1 MGAITE
7 GGKPRQGVVKAV
19 AQLKPVHGDAQ
30 EEDQGIGFH
39 RQVVPVPYPKKK
51 GMLNHVNTRVQ
62 LSEGALLLIN
72 QIGGE
77 GEFAGEE
84 FPVQPVNAPSQVHS
98 KFQGK
103 LSFLVTREQ

>member
-62 LSEGALLLIN
+62 LSEGALLLIY

-84 FPVQPVNAPSQVHS
+84 FLPGHP
-98 KFQGK
+98 
-103 LSFLVTREQ
+103 